1 MEPEKIDWKRINSVF
16 VEDKLYESVNAP
28 KWYDFVAPEDSIDDE
43 AWFCR
48 PDCNHPKTA
57 EDFLKTTQTSKFSSS
72 GDKARSR
79 APLSE
84 KNQRCKSKRR
94 GQSQSSFTPYNYK
107 AKFNQD
113 SENRNPNLPTP
124 TSHHEFTKE
133 MIKSNSE
140 ITILLMME
148 APRLKSTLSARN
160 LFAGKDKLGHIT
172 EFCNELKKMATRAWE
187 KESLNENESQVGEK
201 KDGVFVNEGSRDVLR
216 ELNVKEKESKPLL
229 EKDGEKPEGNEKRS
243 VKEKQ
248 RRKKRDDDAENMPV
262 PLNLANVKSKGEEL
276 LLQIRTNPPSPQCF
290 SANRAPAK
298 TSTPSKA
305 SRSRL
310 TVRGMLEESKDEE
323 EIEGKVRSFFAADGR
338 ESRAL
343 DSKQWFREAVMDA
356 APFTSSSSSSSSSTF
371 KTASISSSSTSLIC
385 LSKNLSRNHLPSK
398 FKSRRNLSVRAS
410 NDDSVVTLL
419 DYGAGNVRSVRN
431 AIRHLGFQIKDVQTP
446 KDILNA
452 RRLIFPGVGA
462 FAPAMDVLNNTGM
475 GEALC
480 TYIQDD
486 RPFLGICLGL
496 QLLFESSE
504 ENGPVGGL
512 GLIPGVV
519 GRFDSSKGFRVP
531 HIGWNALQITKD
543 SEILD
548 DIGNRHVYFV
558 HSYRAMPSKENKDWI
573 SSTCNYGDEFIA
585 SVRKGKVH
593 AVQFHPEK
601 NVGLSVLRR
610 FLLPKSSLTEKRTER
625 KASKLAKRVIACL
638 DVRTNDEGDLVVTKG
653 DQYDVREHAEKNEVR
668 NLGKPVELAG
678 QYYKDGADEVSFLNI
693 TGFRDFP
700 LGDLPMLQ
708 VLRSASENVF
718 VPLTV
723 GGGIRDFTDSNDR
736 YYSSLEVA
744 SEYFRSGADKISIGS
759 DAVHAAEEYLKT
771 KVKTGKS
778 SIEQISRV
786 YGNQAVVVS
795 IDPRRMYLND
805 PSDVEFKSIRLTK
818 QGPNGEE
825 YAWYQCTINGGRE
838 GQGKGFDVDL
848 IKMISDAVS
857 IPVIASSGAGAVEH
871 FTDVFSKTNAS
882 AALAAGIFHRK
893 EVPIRSVKEHL
904 LKEGIEVR
912 I

>member
-16 VEDKLYESVNAP
+16 VEDKLYESLNAP
-28 KWYDFVAPEDSIDDE
+28 KWYDFFAPEDSIDDE

-84 KNQRCKSKRR
+84 KNQRDAKSKRR

-140 ITILLMME
+140 NNNPIDDVPQTRE

-187 KESLNENESQVGEK
+187 KESLNENENQVGEK

-229 EKDGEKPEGNEKRS
+229 EKDGEKPEGNEKGS

-310 TVRGMLEESKDEE
+310 TVSGMLEESKDEE
-323 EIEGKVRSFFAADGR
+323 EIEGKVRSFRCRWKRIKSFGCF
-338 ESRAL
+338 L
-343 DSKQWFREAVMDA
+343 DSGFEILWSRSR
-356 APFTSSSSSSSSSTF
+356 SSGFEKLLWMRHHLLLLLLLLFF
-371 KTASISSSSTSLIC
+371 KTASFSPFSC

-601 NVGLSVLRR
+601 SGG
-610 FLLPKSSLTEKRTER
+610 KQQKRTER

-653 DQYDVREHAEKNEVR
+653 DQYDVREHAEKNEM
-668 NLGKPVELAG
+668 ELAG

-693 TGFRDFP
+693 TASATF
-700 LGDLPMLQ
+700 LGDLPCCSL
-708 VLRSASENVF
+708 VLRSASEM
-718 VPLTV
+718 
-723 GGGIRDFTDSNDR
+723 

-795 IDPRRMYLND
+795 IDPRRIYLND
-805 PSDVEFKSIRLTK
+805 PSDVAFKSIRLTK
-818 QGPNGEE
+818 Q
-825 YAWYQCTINGGRE
+825 